1 MAWSPAEVTELVKA
15 VFFGV
20 ATLCIPLG
28 TVYVMIGAARAK
40 RAEAASI
47 ANGASIRTLEK
58 NTNSISERN
67 EAIAKK
73 LGITEGVAQERASVL
88 AHSVSAPQVVMQ
100 PHQPVASA
108 PPAAGRPLP
117 VADERTAVAAE
128 RTATATEDSAKAAER
143 VADVAEEAAKKT

>member
-1 MAWSPAEVTELVKA
+1 MVWTPEQVTELVK
-15 VFFGV
+15 VLFLGV
-20 ATLCIPLG
+20 GALSVSLA
-28 TVYVMIGAARAK
+28 TVYSIIGAARAK
-40 RAEAASI
+40 RAEVSSLANAVSI
-47 ANGASIRTLEK
+47 KALEK

-88 AHSVSAPQVVMQ
+88 AHASAPQVVMQ
-100 PHQPVASA
+100 QQPIASA
-108 PPAAGRPLP
+108 QPAPGRPLP

-143 VADVAEEAAKKT
+143 VADVAEEAAKKS